1 MMHLFLFDVDSVL
14 VEAHGYFRALQ
25 DTVSHFSRRMGV
37 GDHPPTREQVLT
49 FEANG
54 LGCEWDSG
62 AMCIAALLIERV
74 RAEPSRPLPTGW
86 PDTLSA
92 LGARPHPIPHPDYG
106 TLARRIGARRDGQ
119 TPIARVIRAALWEDV
134 EETLN
139 GQEATLS
146 ALLDTLL
153 GYTHDFYRA
162 PMTRYF
168 QHLVIGSQGV
178 AETYG
183 IDPDLDS
190 AAYIHKYDRPLLDVP
205 TRARLQ
211 KATLRERI
219 RVAVYTGR
227 PSLPPVE
234 VARDRAGHPT
244 AGYPPE
250 AEMARSLV
258 GLEGHPLIGMGK
270 VGWLAERVGEDVER
284 MIKPSPVQ
292 ALAAIGAAR
301 SGRERDAL
309 EAAWAL
315 HRGGELLQP
324 LADMGPVTVHVFED
338 EMGGLQGIETGIALL
353 QAAGV
358 DAAWR
363 AYGIAPGG
371 SPKAAAL
378 AARGVPIFSSVNEAI
393 TAALD
398 RI

>member
-14 VEAHGYFRALQ
+14 VEAHGYLRALQ

-74 RAEPSRPLPTGW
+74 HVEPSLPLPFHW
-86 PDTLSA
+86 PDALSV
-92 LGARPHPIPHPDYG
+92 LGARPHPLPHPDYG
-106 TLARRIGARRDGQ
+106 SLARRIGARREGQ
-119 TPIARVIRAALWEDV
+119 TPIARIVRTALWEDA
-134 EETLN
+134 EATLN

-146 ALLDTLL
+146 ALLDRLL

-183 IDPDLDS
+183 IDPDFDS
-190 AAYIHKYDRPLLDVP
+190 AAYIRLHDRPLLDVP
-205 TRARLQ
+205 TRARLHR
-211 KATLRERI
+211 ATLRQRV

-234 VARDRAGHPT
+234 VGRDSAGQPA
-244 AGYPPE
+244 AGYSPE

-258 GLEGHPLIGMGK
+258 GLEAHPLIGMGK
-270 VGWLAERVGEDVER
+270 VGWLAERVEEDVER

-292 ALAAIGAAR
+292 ALAAIGAAQ

-315 HRGGELLQP
+315 YRGGELLQP
-324 LADMGPVTVHVFED
+324 LADLGPVTIHVFED

-378 AARGVPIFSSVNEAI
+378 AARGVPIFSTVNEAI
-393 TAALD
+393 TAVLD

>member
-14 VEAHGYFRALQ
+14 VEAHGYLRALQ

-62 AMCIAALLIERV
+62 ALCIAALLIERV
-74 RAEPSRPLPTGW
+74 RVEPSHPLPTGW
-86 PDTLSA
+86 PDALSA
-92 LGARPHPIPHPDYG
+92 LGARPHPLPHPDYG
-106 TLARRIGARRDGQ
+106 SLARRIGARREGQ
-119 TPIARVIRAALWEDV
+119 TPIARIVHAALWEDV
-134 EETLN
+134 EATLN

-183 IDPDLDS
+183 IDPDLNS
-190 AAYIHKYDRPLLDVP
+190 TAYIRQYDRPLLDVP
-205 TRARLQ
+205 TRARLH
-211 KATLRERI
+211 KATLCKRI

-234 VARDRAGHPT
+234 VARDSARHPA
-244 AGYPPE
+244 AGYSPE

-258 GLEGHPLIGMGK
+258 GLEEHPLIGMGK
-270 VGWLAERVGEDVER
+270 MGWLAERVGEDVER

-315 HRGGELLQP
+315 HREGELLQP
-324 LADMGPVTVHVFED
+324 LADLGPVTVHVFED

-353 QAAGV
+353 QAADV

-363 AYGIAPGG
+363 PYGIAPAD
-371 SPKAAAL
+371 SPKATAL

>member
-1 MMHLFLFDVDSVL
+1 MMHLCLFDVDSVL
-14 VEAHGYFRALQ
+14 VEAHGYLRALQ

-62 AMCIAALLIERV
+62 AMCIAALLIERL
-74 RAEPSRPLPTGW
+74 RRDPSQPLPSHW
-86 PDTLSA
+86 PDALSA
-92 LGARPHPIPHPDYG
+92 LSAHPHPLPHPDYG
-106 TLARRIGARRDGQ
+106 SLARRIGARREGQ

-134 EETLN
+134 EATLN
-139 GQEATLS
+139 RQEAALS

-153 GYTHDFYRA
+153 GCTHDFYRA

-190 AAYIHKYDRPLLDVP
+190 AAYIRLHDRPLLDVP
-205 TRARLQ
+205 TRARLHR
-211 KATLRERI
+211 ATLRQQV

-234 VARDRAGHPT
+234 IALDRAGHST
-244 AGYPPE
+244 AGYSPE

-258 GLEGHPLIGMGK
+258 GLEVHPLIGMGK
-270 VGWLAERVGEDVER
+270 MGWLAERVGEDVER

-315 HRGGELLQP
+315 HRGGELFQP
-324 LADMGPVTVHVFED
+324 LADLGPVTVHVFED

-378 AARGVPIFSSVNEAI
+378 ATRGVPIFATVNEAI